1 MFKKSLIFLIV
12 FLSISVADV
21 FKNSSSLIFTLP
33 TNKWQFEF
41 NPARYGVSAAGF
53 LTGYHWT
60 NSPVILY
67 CEIIPT
73 NYQFEIFSQ
82 IQKFQKTSK
91 IKDAKFLPSK
101 MLLDCT
107 VPYEVTYWSVK
118 DIVYEYVTFFSLNK
132 DFVASIV
139 ISSKK
144 NETLMLYVE
153 DYKKILQNF
162 AKIAGSFKDE
172 PKQQKRVK

>member
-1 MFKKSLIFLIV
+1 MFRKSIIFLLLFIV
-12 FLSISVADV
+12 VSFGDV

-33 TNKWQFEF
+33 DNKWQFEF

-53 LTGYHWT
+53 LAGQRWT

-73 NYQFEIFSQ
+73 NYQFELYTQ
-82 IQKFQKTSK
+82 IQKYQKTSK
-91 IKDAKFLPSK
+91 IKDAKYQASSIELNSP
-101 MLLDCT
+101 

-118 DIVYEYVTFFSLNK
+118 NIVYEYVTYFSLNN

-139 ISSKK
+139 MSSKR
-144 NETLMLYVE
+144 NDTLIAYLE
-153 DYKKILQNF
+153 DYKTVLKNF
-162 AKIAGSFKDE
+162 AKIAGGFKKDE
-172 PKQQKRVK
+172 RVSKVTL

>member
-1 MFKKSLIFLIV
+1 MFRKSIIFLLLLGV
-12 FLSISVADV
+12 VAFGDV

-33 TNKWQFEF
+33 VNKWQFEF

-53 LTGYHWT
+53 LAGQRWT

-73 NYQFEIFSQ
+73 NYQFDLYTQ

-91 IKDAKFLPSK
+91 IKGAQYQPSRIA
-101 MLLDCT
+101 LECP

-118 DIVYEYVTFFSLNK
+118 DVVYEYVTYFSLNN

-139 ISSKK
+139 LSSKR
-144 NETLMLYVE
+144 NDVLIAYLE
-153 DYKKILQNF
+153 DYKVILQNF
-162 AKIAGSFKDE
+162 AKIAGSFKKDIIGR
-172 PKQQKRVK
+172 RVSP